1 MYRHRKFNPEEY
13 QRFKESHRFYHSY
26 MHRMHHMKQYRHRD
40 FALSHKS
47 LKFLRPVFLLLI
59 ILLIYM
65 LIYFPVNKILTFLL
79 GLFIIG
85 HLVHFVWIS
94 HLEKRI
100 FKPILQL
107 HDGVKEIAKGNY
119 NVRIDNNACNEIG
132 FLIESF
138 NIMAEKLKE
147 NENLKQEYEENRKA
161 LIANISH
168 DLKTPITAI
177 QGYIEAIQDG
187 IVTSPEKMAQYLE
200 IINNNTVYINHLI
213 DDLFLFSKL
222 DMHQLEFKMESVP
235 IKAYMHD
242 LMTEFSFE
250 LQERGFEFHYTDDM
264 AEKYNVVIDRKRIY
278 QVIRNII
285 GNAIKYGPPGALRLE
300 TRLYKSEGF
309 SYLTIRDNGPGI
321 PEDKLP
327 RIFDRFYRV
336 DSERTKDLMS
346 TGLGLSI
353 AKELVEAH
361 GGKVLVESVVG
372 EGSCFTLA
380 IPLSTEKGSGHEA
393 YSDN

>member
-1 MYRHRKFNPEEY
+1 MYRRGKMSPEEY
-13 QRFKESHRFYHSY
+13 QRLREAHRFYHSY
-26 MHRMHHMKQYRHRD
+26 MHRMHHYRHRD
-40 FALSHKS
+40 FALSHRS
-47 LKFLRPVFLLLI
+47 LKFLRPVFLLSI

-65 LIYFPVNKILTFLL
+65 MVYFPVNKVLTFLL

-100 FKPILQL
+100 FKPISQL
-107 HDGVKEIAKGNY
+107 HEGVKEIAKGNY
-119 NVRIDNNACNEIG
+119 NVRINNVAFNEIG

-138 NIMAEKLKE
+138 NVMAEKLKE

-187 IVTSPEKMAQYLE
+187 IVNSPEKMTQYLE
-200 IINNNTVYINHLI
+200 IINKNTAYINHLI

-222 DMHQLEFKMESVP
+222 DMHQLDFKMESVP
-235 IKAYMHD
+235 IKAFMHD
-242 LMTEFSFE
+242 LMTEFNFE

-264 AEKYNVVIDRKRIY
+264 VESYNVLIDRKRIY
-278 QVIRNII
+278 QAIRNII
-285 GNAIKYGPPGALRLE
+285 GNAIRYGPLESLRLE
-300 TRLYKSEGF
+300 TRLYKKEGF
-309 SYLTIRDNGPGI
+309 SNLDIRDNGPGI

-346 TGLGLSI
+346 TGLGLAI

-361 GGKVLVESVVG
+361 GGKILVESVVG
-372 EGSCFTLA
+372 EGSCFTLS
-380 IPLSTEKGSGHEA
+380 IPLSEKGSGHEA